1 MNQTTASAP
10 IGPMSILQLIPVIGE
25 MLGNPA
31 SSRVLRAAGITQLP
45 TADRLCD
52 EAPAAAVHQALRR
65 EFPEVADQITRY
77 AGERTGNWIIATRMP
92 PVAATAMAHMP
103 AWLAS
108 PVLCG
113 LIDKH
118 AWSFA
123 GSGQFRVVSRHPVI
137 FELENNPVVRG
148 ESAEHVVCS
157 WHSAVF
163 ERLFRALVNPQMIC
177 VETRC
182 SACGD
187 GVCRFEIH

>member
-1 MNQTTASAP
+1 
-10 IGPMSILQLIPVIGE
+10 MSILQLIPVIGE
-25 MLGNPA
+25 MLGSPA
-31 SSRVLRAAGITQLP
+31 SNQVLRAAGITQLP
-45 TADRLCD
+45 SGDRLCD

-65 EFPEVADQITRY
+65 EFPGVADQITRH

-92 PVAATAMAHMP
+92 PVAANALAHMP

-118 AWSFA
+118 AWTFA

-163 ERLFRALVNPQMIC
+163 ERLFRALIDPGMIC

-187 GVCRFEIH
+187 SVCRFEIH